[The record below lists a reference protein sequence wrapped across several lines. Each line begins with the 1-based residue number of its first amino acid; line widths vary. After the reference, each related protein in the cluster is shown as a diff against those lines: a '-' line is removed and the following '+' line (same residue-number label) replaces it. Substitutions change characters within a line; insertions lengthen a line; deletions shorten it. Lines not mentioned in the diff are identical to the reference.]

1 MDTQGGGAE
10 PWETAAALV
19 RATRHGDALALDE
32 LLTLV
37 TPVRDPAVLADRTH
51 RSGRRRK
58 ESLVAVFKGVRTLRD
73 PLAFYDWV
81 PTVTVREA
89 VRVATRT
96 EPADVRDVLA
106 RLPVRHRAVL
116 VLRELYSATCI
127 RVPLMSSRRCSARM
141 SPGIGR
147 LDTTTVCDAT
157 P

>member
-37 TPVRDPAVLADRTH
+37 TPYVTRLCRPIAATEVAAAVQ
-51 RSGRRRK
+51 
-58 ESLVAVFKGVRTLRD
+58 ESLVAVFKGMRALRD
-73 PLAFYDWV
+73 PLAFYGWV

-96 EPADVRDVLA
+96 AVEEPADPADLA
-106 RLPVRHRAVL
+106 R
-116 VLRELYSATCI
+116 
-127 RVPLMSSRRCSARM
+127 RRRTANCPSTSGTS
-141 SPGIGR
+141 SPGCRYG
-147 LDTTTVCDAT
+147 TVRSWSCASCT
-157 P
+157 RRRASESP